1 MIPIVFGEGQRSCG
15 VTRGQMVNTLKIA
28 CKHSISRYVTS
39 GNLILGM
46 CMAHIRK
53 MIPIVFGRGKWSFGV
68 TSGQKVENRPSPIS
82 VNLKLGLT

>member
-39 GNLILGM
+39 MNFILGM
-46 CMAHIRK
+46 FMTHIRK
-53 MIPIVFGRGKWSFGV
+53 MIPIVFGRGQRSFGV
-68 TSGQKVENRPSPIS
+68 TRGQKAQNPQAQY
-82 VNLKLGLT
+82 L